1 MTLTNEQIENIKSEY
16 NQWKDKMYANKTLSE
31 RQDFGQF
38 FTPPELTIK
47 MLEKFEDLKGSVL
60 DPTCGAGN
68 LLAAAIMAGADPK
81 EVYGIELDPE
91 ILEIAKSRLEPLGV
105 PKINLHQ
112 GNALYKECYSFSD
125 EYNYDEACAV
135 AEKRI
140 AKEETNESK
149 KVDFSTGFS
158 RFFNKN

>member
-1 MTLTNEQIENIKSEY
+1 MLLTKEQIENIKSEFS
-16 NQWKDKMYANKTLSE
+16 QWKDKMYANKTLSE
-31 RQDFGQF
+31 RQDFGMF

-91 ILEIAKSRLEPLGV
+91 ILEIARSRLEPLGV
-105 PKINLHQ
+105 PAINLHQ
-112 GNALYKECYSFSD
+112 GNALYKECYEFSD
-125 EYNYDEACAV
+125 SYNYDDACAA

-140 AKEETNESK
+140 AKEETNESR
-149 KVDFSTGFS
+149 KVDFSTGFG

>member
-1 MTLTNEQIENIKSEY
+1 MLLTKEQVENIKSEFS
-16 NQWKDKMYANKTLSE
+16 QWKDKMYANKTLAE

-47 MLEKFEDLKGSVL
+47 MLEKFQDLNGSVL

-91 ILEIAKSRLEPLGV
+91 ILEIARNRLQLLGV
-105 PKINLHQ
+105 PAINLHQ
-112 GNALYKECYSFSD
+112 GNALYEECYEFSD
-125 EYNYDEACAV
+125 DYDYEKAV
-135 AEKRI
+135 ARAEKRL
-140 AKEETNESK
+140 AAPELP
-149 KVDFSTGFS
+149 STGFAN
-158 RFFNKN
+158 FFKK

>member
-1 MTLTNEQIENIKSEY
+1 MQLNNNQKEAIINEY

-38 FTPPELTIK
+38 FTPPELTTK
-47 MLEKFEDLKGSVL
+47 MLEKFQDLEGSVL

-91 ILEIAKSRLEPLGV
+91 ILEIARNRLQLLGV

-112 GNALYKECYSFSD
+112 GNALYKECYEFSD
-125 EYNYDEACAV
+125 NYNYDDACAA

-140 AKEETNESK
+140 AKEEADKNK
-149 KVDFSTGFS
+149 KVDFSTGFG

>member
-1 MTLTNEQIENIKSEY
+1 MQLNDNQKEAIINEY

-38 FTPPELTIK
+38 FTPPSLTIK
-47 MLEKFEDLKGSVL
+47 MLEKFQNIEGSVL

-91 ILEIAKSRLEPLGV
+91 ILEIARNRLQLLGV

-112 GNALYKECYSFSD
+112 GNALYEECYEFSD
-125 EYNYDEACAV
+125 DYDYEKAV
-135 AEKRI
+135 AKAERRL
-140 AKEETNESK
+140 AAPQLPT
-149 KVDFSTGFS
+149 TGFAN
-158 RFFNKN
+158 FFKK